1 MNGLNHDELGY
12 YTRPRSLTKVHFQN
26 PRRCEILLSDVAYH
40 LARSCRFNN
49 AIEPHYSV
57 AEHSIL
63 MAQYFLTIDL
73 TKEEYNDRENL
84 ACQALMHDANEYL
97 FGDIP
102 ATIKKLLPDYK
113 LWEEPFERFVLNHFG
128 LDGKLDPRVKK
139 LDRQMCSTEQLI
151 LRGHEP
157 DTYVEEGTLEHH
169 IIFQLW
175 DWQTAQ
181 SEYLMLFHMLFPDY
195 QDVTE

>member
-40 LARSCRFNN
+40 LSRSCRFNN

-57 AEHSIL
+57 SEHSIL
-63 MAQYFLTIDL
+63 MAQHMLQWGKEDL
-73 TKEEYNDRENL
+73 AKQ
-84 ACQALMHDANEYL
+84 CLMHDANEYL

-113 LWEEPFERFVLNHFG
+113 LWEEPFEQFILTHFG
-128 LDGKLDPRVKK
+128 LPYKLDPRIKK
-139 LDRQMCSTEQLI
+139 LDRQMCSTEQLV

-157 DTYVEEGTLEHH
+157 DTYVEEGTLEKE
-169 IIFQLW
+169 ITFQLW

-181 SEYLMLFHMLFPDY
+181 SEFLMLFNMLFPDY
-195 QDVTE
+195 QDVKE